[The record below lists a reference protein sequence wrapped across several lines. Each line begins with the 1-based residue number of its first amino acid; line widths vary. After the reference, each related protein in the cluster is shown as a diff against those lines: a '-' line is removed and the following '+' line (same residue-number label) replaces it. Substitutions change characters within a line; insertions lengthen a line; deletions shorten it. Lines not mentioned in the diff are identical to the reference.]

1 MKNELLFH
9 GPASEVITP
18 FTQDG
23 KIDFDLFEG
32 EIEFLIK
39 NGITGV
45 FVNGLASEALMFST
59 ERRQEAVETAV
70 KVSGGR
76 IPVVG
81 NLLYNSV
88 DMAVECMRGYERPD
102 VTRLLSLPLL
112 STNIQRKA
120 CSNISKK

>member
-1 MKNELLFH
+1 MNNELLFH

-23 KIDFDLFEG
+23 KIDFDLLEG

-59 ERRQEAVETAV
+59 ERRLEAVETAV
-70 KVSGGR
+70 KVSAGR

-88 DMAVECMRGYERPD
+88 DMAGGRVEGNE
-102 VTRLLSLPLL
+102 
-112 STNIQRKA
+112 
-120 CSNISKK
+120 